1 MTLHDTP
8 FKYYIKN
15 PNVLSKLLTDV
26 GLMEDFA
33 TENLIQYLATADKR
47 RIGSSSVQVVDV
59 GVEKILYGLSSN
71 IPGKIFVREFYDE
84 LVKQLE
90 ANTNSILLWNPG
102 TSKSGFQLYIMYNI
116 SEESTSVVFGL

>member
-1 MTLHDTP
+1 VTLHDTP

-59 GVEKILYGLSSN
+59 GVEKLPYGLSSK

>member
-1 MTLHDTP
+1 M
-8 FKYYIKN
+8 
-15 PNVLSKLLTDV
+15 LSKLLTDV

-59 GVEKILYGLSSN
+59 GVEKLPYGLSSK